1 MGERNNPGG
10 TPYTRRLRTKDVF
23 FFFGGFLAVALVLEQ
38 KIRNISDISRF
49 SGLAMSRKSSYQS
62 LPDEYSYIKRE

>member
-1 MGERNNPGG
+1 MGERNSPGG
-10 TPYTRRLRTKDVF
+10 TPYTRRLRTKDIF
-23 FFFGGFLAVALVLEQ
+23 FFLEAFLQLHVYLNKKSE
-38 KIRNISDISRF
+38 IFSDISRF